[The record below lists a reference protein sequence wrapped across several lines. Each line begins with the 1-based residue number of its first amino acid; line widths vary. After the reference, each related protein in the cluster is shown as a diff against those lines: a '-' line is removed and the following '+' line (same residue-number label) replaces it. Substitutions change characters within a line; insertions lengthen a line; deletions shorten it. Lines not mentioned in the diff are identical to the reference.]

1 MSKKNE
7 ENIELIEE
15 IETTKSSKE
24 EKTRVKKDE
33 KKSSKKIFII
43 IGVVVGFIAIVGIIL
58 LLTNKKEEPVK
69 EEPKKE
75 EEQEIPKENE
85 PQSTVDSKDVKVIDV
100 NSKTRPYAIMINCKS
115 EALPQAGLQ
124 DAYIVYELMVEGG
137 ITRMLAIFKDVDLK
151 KVGSVR
157 SARDQYL
164 GYSFEND
171 AIYVHAGGAQETLSR
186 IANEKIADIDVDG
199 KYGVR
204 DKSLKRDWEHVLFT
218 DSTHLEKGMKDK
230 KLRSTTEQKNL
241 LHYDSIELDL
251 SQYKD
256 KAEAKDISIKYSNY
270 RTSIYKYDETNKYYL
285 RSMNSKKNTDL
296 VTGEQYHVKNIIVY
310 GVKHDTYTAHG
321 YYGYQKPHNIGTGEG
336 YYITDGYALPIT
348 WEKKD
353 EASQTIYKYKE
364 TGKELVV
371 NDGNTYIQIYPTNG
385 GKLTIK

>member
-1 MSKKNE
+1 MAKKE
-7 ENIELIEE
+7 EDIELIDDEKDS
-15 IETTKSSKE
+15 KSKKGNKKE
-24 EKTRVKKDE
+24 EKKESNNKKL
-33 KKSSKKIFII
+33 FII
-43 IGVVVGFIAIVGIIL
+43 GGAVLGVIAIVGIIF
-58 LLTNKKEEPVK
+58 LLTGKKEDPK

-75 EEQEIPKENE
+75 EPKKEEVPTE
-85 PQSTVDSKDVKVIDV
+85 PESTIDSKDVKVIDV

-115 EALPQAGLQ
+115 EALPQSGLQ

-137 ITRMLAIFKDVDLK
+137 ITRMLAIFKDVDLS

-171 AIYVHAGGAQETLSR
+171 AVYVHAGGAQETLEKIR
-186 IANEKIADIDVDG
+186 NEKIADIDVDG

-204 DKSLKRDWEHVLFT
+204 DKTLKRAWEHVLFT
-218 DSTHLEKGMKDK
+218 DSSHLTKAMNDK
-230 KLRSTTEQKNL
+230 KLRTTTEQKNL
-241 LHYDSIELDL
+241 LHYDSQEIDL
-251 SQYKD
+251 SKFKD
-256 KAEAKDISIKYSNY
+256 KQEAKDVSIKYSNY

-285 RSMNSKKNTDL
+285 RSMNNKKNTDL

-321 YYGYQKPHNIGTGEG
+321 YYGYQKLHNIGTGEG

-353 EASQTIYKYKE
+353 EASQTIYRYKE
-364 TGKELVV
+364 TGEELVV
-371 NDGNTYIQIYPTNG
+371 NDGNTYIQIYPSNG